1 MSKVIIVVLD
11 TNTVLSALLFKQST
25 LSQLRTLWQSGK
37 IIPIGSKATISELI
51 RVLAYPK
58 FKLSD
63 IDQQSFLDEYLPYIK
78 TFTKVEKIVD
88 TSICKYINDVMFLE
102 LALAGKADYLIT
114 GDNDLLEV
122 QQIFKFKIIT
132 PIEFISKL

>member
-51 RVLAYPK
+51 RVFAYPK

-88 TSICKYINDVMFLE
+88 TSICKDINDVMFLE